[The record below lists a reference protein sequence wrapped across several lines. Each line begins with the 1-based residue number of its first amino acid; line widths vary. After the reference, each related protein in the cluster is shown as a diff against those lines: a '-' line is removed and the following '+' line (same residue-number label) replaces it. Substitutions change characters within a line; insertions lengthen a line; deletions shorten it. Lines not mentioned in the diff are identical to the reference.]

1 MQILESWTM
10 TEVNLSLKKLTSFSL
25 LTVVIGLGAGA
36 AADPRTNNVSVI
48 KEIRTAKF
56 LTILNEDLNPQ
67 MPPLFRGAV
76 DQLIDSTVAVIGSN
90 SSFGSGVVLSP
101 EEVKRFDLT
110 NKFGRGHYIATVEHV
125 VSEDQDYAVAF
136 YDENGIEFEASS
148 IELAK
153 VIGAVRGKD
162 LALIKIADKPE
173 HVSGSKLVRE
183 KNEISIGDDVQAI
196 GHPNEMWW
204 TYTRGYVSQF
214 RNNYEWIYEDES
226 FTLNA
231 NVFQTQ
237 TPITTGTS
245 GGPLFTK
252 RGEILGLNAFG
263 DPEFQSIN
271 FAISFDEIES
281 FLSNLG
287 KNQFI
292 DIGLEDIVL
301 PDPASWK
308 KLEEFD
314 LNEDGYIDAI
324 AYDSNNDGKPDIAE
338 IDEDYDG
345 KTDFFEFDVFYDFGF
360 AQTYFPETSDYYAEW
375 RIDTDGDGKDDIV
388 AYDENA
394 DGFPDALNKI

>member
-1 MQILESWTM
+1 MMEA
-10 TEVNLSLKKLTSFSL
+10 NLSLRKVHNFWISL
-25 LTVVIGLGAGA
+25 LAISIGSGA
-36 AADPRTNNVSVI
+36 AADPRTTNVSVI

-56 LTILNEDLNPQ
+56 LSILNEDLNPQ

-90 SSFGSGVVLSP
+90 SNFGSGVVLST
-101 EEVKRFDLT
+101 EEVERFGLI

-136 YDENGIEFEASS
+136 YDENGIEFDASS
-148 IELAK
+148 VELAQ
-153 VIGAVRGKD
+153 VIGSVRGKD
-162 LALIKIADKPE
+162 LALIKIANMPK
-173 HVSGSKLVRE
+173 HVSGSRLVTE
-183 KNEISIGDDVQAI
+183 KNKISIGDDVQAI

-214 RNNYEWIYEDES
+214 RNDYEWIYEDES

-231 NVFQTQ
+231 NVIQTQ
-237 TPITTGTS
+237 TPITTGNS

-271 FAISFDEIES
+271 FAISYDEIER
-281 FLSNLG
+281 FLSSLG

-292 DIGLEDIVL
+292 DIGLQDIVL
-301 PDPASWK
+301 PDPENWK

-345 KTDFFEFDVFYDFGF
+345 KTDFFEFDIFYDFGF
-360 AQTYFPETSDYYAEW
+360 AQKYFPETSEYYAEW

-394 DGFPDALNKI
+394 DGFPDALKKI